1 MIEAPALEE
10 EYVPL
15 IEPLEGLSQLAEA
28 VAKMPVS
35 YKESKGNKSSKLVKC
50 VNFYEQARSAR
61 MSIFSQACIWIYIT
75 IFIVRKKCA
84 NNKWINWEN
93 IKHSSE
99 MLYVEKNVMTLI
111 FID

>member
-10 EYVPL
+10 EDVPL

-50 VNFYEQARSAR
+50 VISMNRLDLQE
-61 MSIFSQACIWIYIT
+61 MSVFGQVCIWIYT
-75 IFIVRKKCA
+75 IILIAKKSA
-84 NNKWINWEN
+84 DNKWINWEN
-93 IKHSSE
+93 IKHSPE
-99 MLYVEKNVMTLI
+99 MLYVEKNVTTLV
-111 FID
+111 FMD